1 MIRLLVALALAVMA
15 GPVAAA
21 QCGARDSVLAQ
32 LGERYGESRQGA
44 GLAANGAL
52 LEVFA
57 GASGS
62 WTITVTTADQK
73 TCLVASG
80 QGWEDYDTPPPP
92 QGTPG

>member
-1 MIRLLVALALAVMA
+1 MTRIAAALALAVMA

-21 QCGARDSVLAQ
+21 QCGPRDLVLAQ
-32 LGERYGESRQGA
+32 LGERYGEARQGA

-62 WTITVTTADQK
+62 WTITVTTADQ
-73 TCLVASG
+73 TMCLVASG
-80 QGWEDYDTPPPP
+80 QSWEEHDDPPAPM
-92 QGTPG
+92 GVPG

>member
-1 MIRLLVALALAVMA
+1 MTRLAAALALAVMA

-21 QCGARDSVLAQ
+21 QCGPRERVLAL

-52 LEVFA
+52 VEVFA
-57 GASGS
+57 GSSGT

-80 QGWEDYDTPPPP
+80 QSWESHNEPPAPL
-92 QGTPG
+92 GVPG